1 MSIGAQLV
9 ALIAAAGVG
18 AKVVVAQL
26 RTAAIVQR
34 ALVDVRAATG
44 KVLFKAF
51 LALAEEGATGVHAKG
66 GVVRTK
72 MLMRLLALVNVC
84 SDLSLQI

>member
-9 ALIAAAGVG
+9 ALIAATGVG

-44 KVLFKAF
+44 KVLFKAL